1 MKSRTL
7 VVLVLA
13 LVAAACSG
21 RGAVPGTPSSAA
33 NPVTTLFIADDG
45 PDIATPAP
53 VGARLTGEHSITNS
67 HYGFILG
74 YFNGR
79 TSLTSEVVHLTAGT
93 QVKFFNVDSVL
104 PHTVSFLGK
113 ATAAS
118 ALWPRTFNGSSIR
131 SPAGTAIG
139 ALHFSTGSLNP
150 GQSSLIYRTGL
161 PGFYME
167 GCAFHYDSNK
177 MRTVIIVH

>member
-1 MKSRTL
+1 ML
-7 VVLVLA
+7 VFA
-13 LVAAACSG
+13 LVAAACAG
-21 RGAVPGTPSSAA
+21 RGAVPGTPSAA
-33 NPVTTLFIADDG
+33 SNPITTLLVADDG
-45 PDIATPAP
+45 SDLATPAP
-53 VGARLTGEHSITNS
+53 VGARLTGEHSITDS

-74 YFNGR
+74 YFNGKISS
-79 TSLTSEVVHLTAGT
+79 TSQVVHLTAGT
-93 QVKFFNVDSVL
+93 QVKFFNVDSFV

-113 ATAAS
+113 ATATS
-118 ALWPRTFNGSSIR
+118 APWPKMFNGSSIR

-150 GQSSLIYRTGL
+150 GQSSLIYKTGL

-167 GCAFHYDSNK
+167 GCAFHYTSNK